1 MGYQPSGGQEHLD
14 WRLFESLEGCTAP
27 LHMSSVGHR
36 IGGNQPKQ
44 GDYGF
49 LRPAAKPAMQ
59 IFKEPKELTMKDME
73 FLNRMDNDT
82 EDRRRTAFITQLSA

>member
-1 MGYQPSGGQEHLD
+1 M
-14 WRLFESLEGCTAP
+14 
-27 LHMSSVGHR
+27 
-36 IGGNQPKQ
+36 
-44 GDYGF
+44 
-49 LRPAAKPAMQ
+49 PAMQ